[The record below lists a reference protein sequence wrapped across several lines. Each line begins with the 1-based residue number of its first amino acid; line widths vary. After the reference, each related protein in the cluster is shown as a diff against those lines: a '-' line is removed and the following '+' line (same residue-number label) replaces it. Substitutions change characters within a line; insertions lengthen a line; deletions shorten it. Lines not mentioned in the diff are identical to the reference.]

1 MKRTCGNCIH
11 WEPSKPEPRPCKECH
26 RGNDDESRL
35 RKNFF
40 PRGIEC
46 PVCRDSMR
54 KQKGQDVFMCD
65 FCGSEVW
72 PLLNKVDE
80 KNVIKDEFE
89 KTLPCDR
96 NAEFS
101 KSVMHVGSKV
111 SSSKSS
117 KGSKKQ
123 ISNKKSTTAIYRE
136 LAAQPNKNIKK
147 NG

>member
-11 WEPSKPEPRPCKECH
+11 WNPAEKESLACKKCYSN
-26 RGNDDESRL
+26 NDTESRL

-40 PRGIEC
+40 PREVDC

-117 KGSKKQ
+117 KGNKKQ
-123 ISNKKSTTAIYRE
+123 ASNKKSTTAIYKE
-136 LAAQPNKNIKK
+136 LVAQPNKKIQK